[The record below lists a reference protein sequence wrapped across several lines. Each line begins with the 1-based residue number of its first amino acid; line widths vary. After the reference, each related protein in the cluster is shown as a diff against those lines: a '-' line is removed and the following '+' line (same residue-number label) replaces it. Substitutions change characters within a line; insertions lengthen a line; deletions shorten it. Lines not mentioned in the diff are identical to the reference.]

1 LKKKVT
7 FTLNAKEAIV
17 NSSDKL
23 GRHNTMAK
31 SHVHKSKKDYDRK
44 RTKRGWRKEMDND
57 RWSFNFFCITF

>member
-1 LKKKVT
+1 MKKKIT

-31 SHVHKSKKDYDRK
+31 SHVHKSKKDYDKK
-44 RTKRGWRKEMDND
+44 RSKRDWRKEMDNN
-57 RWSFNFFCITF
+57 RGSFIFFLH